1 MVFCRM
7 PETPRPSLLDELRQR
22 SEALQ
27 VQRAAA
33 RLPEEQARHAI
44 DGALWRAFRWL
55 DEAMGHLEVIRPDV
69 QHRFRLG
76 DYLTFDALQIDSG
89 FAAFRRHGL
98 GTGDSLE
105 QVEMFYRLA
114 AEKPAIVRVSSLAAV
129 TVEERLR
136 AAALHFHSE
145 TEIDKEKV
153 VRNTVFHVEPT
164 IRASVRF
171 KPDYGKRAID
181 VMLRNVD
188 RFESVLLEFEPTAID
203 ERALEDLVRLV
214 LGESSAFLHRA
225 PLAYVNS
232 RRR

>member
-7 PETPRPSLLDELRQR
+7 PETPRRSLLEELRQR

-27 VQRAAA
+27 SERAAA
-33 RLPEEQARHAI
+33 RLPEEIARHEI

-69 QHRFRLG
+69 EHRFRIG
-76 DYLTFDALQIDSG
+76 DYLTFDGLHIDSG

-98 GTGDSLE
+98 GTGDTLE

-114 AEKPAIVRVSSLAAV
+114 APRPAVVRVDPIAAV
-129 TVEERLR
+129 AVDERLR

-145 TEIDKEKV
+145 TELDKDRI
-153 VRNTVFHVEPT
+153 VRQTVFHVDPT

-171 KPDYGKRAID
+171 KPDYRGHAID

-188 RFESVLLEFEPTAID
+188 RFESVLLEFEPTGID
-203 ERALEDLVRLV
+203 EPALEDLVRLV
-214 LGESSAFLHRA
+214 LGESNAFLHRA
-225 PLAYVNS
+225 PLAFVNS
-232 RRR
+232 RH

>member
-1 MVFCRM
+1 M

-27 VQRAAA
+27 AQRAAA

-55 DEAMGHLEVIRPDV
+55 DEAMGHLEIIRPDV
-69 QHRFRLG
+69 RHRFQLG
-76 DYLTFDALQIDSG
+76 DYLTFDSLQIDSG

-98 GTGDSLE
+98 GTGDRLE

-114 AEKPAIVRVSSLAAV
+114 APKPAVVRVSTLTAV
-129 TVEERLR
+129 AVEERLR
-136 AAALHFHSE
+136 AAALHFHSDNE
-145 TEIDKEKV
+145 LDKDKI
-153 VRNTVFHVEPT
+153 VRNTLFHVEPT

-171 KPDYGKRAID
+171 KPDYRQHAID

-188 RFESVLLEFEPTAID
+188 RFESVMLEFEPSAID
-203 ERALEDLVRLV
+203 EAALEDLVRLV
-214 LGESSAFLHRA
+214 LGESNAFLHRA

-232 RRR
+232 RRA